1 MKNIPDTL
9 TSFCAGLTAC
19 VRMVSR
25 ESSVKWKLMS
35 VLQVLVRMMA
45 RASTDLVV
53 MTASVRLDL
62 QVCCLL

>member
-1 MKNIPDTL
+1 
-9 TSFCAGLTAC
+9 
-19 VRMVSR
+19 
-25 ESSVKWKLMS
+25 
-35 VLQVLVRMMA
+35 MMA